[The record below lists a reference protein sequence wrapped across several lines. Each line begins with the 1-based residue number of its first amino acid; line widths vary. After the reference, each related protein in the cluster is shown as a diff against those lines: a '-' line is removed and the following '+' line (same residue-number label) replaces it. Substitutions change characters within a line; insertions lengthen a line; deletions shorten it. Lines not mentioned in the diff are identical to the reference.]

1 MSNIEKLD
9 PYNNP
14 QYKSESDSVLRV
26 VKYDYNTIKLR
37 GFEYVKRID
46 RDVQKIIDL
55 PKRSTSHSAGYDF
68 VCPNYVYI
76 APRETIK
83 IRTGIKAYMCDDEY
97 LALHIRSSLG
107 IKYNLVL
114 SNCTGIIDS
123 DYYNNPDNDG
133 EIIVAIT
140 NMGTD
145 SYEIEPGE
153 RFVQGIFSKYLIADN
168 DDVFSERTGGIG
180 STDK

>member
-1 MSNIEKLD
+1 MAIPDIVQKDRIDHSVSNNI
-9 PYNNP
+9 
-14 QYKSESDSVLRV
+14 RF
-26 VKYDYNTIKLR
+26 R
-37 GFEYVKRID
+37 GFEYVKRINSNI
-46 RDVQKIIDL
+46 KKNFDL

-68 VCPNYVYI
+68 VCPNYAYI
-76 APRETIK
+76 APGETIK
-83 IRTGIKAYMCDDEY
+83 IRTGVKAYMCSDEY

-107 IKYNLVL
+107 IKYNLAL

-140 NMGTD
+140 NMGTK

-153 RFVQGIFSKYLIADN
+153 RFVQGIFSKYLIAD
-168 DDVFSERTGGIG
+168 DDTADGSRNGGIG